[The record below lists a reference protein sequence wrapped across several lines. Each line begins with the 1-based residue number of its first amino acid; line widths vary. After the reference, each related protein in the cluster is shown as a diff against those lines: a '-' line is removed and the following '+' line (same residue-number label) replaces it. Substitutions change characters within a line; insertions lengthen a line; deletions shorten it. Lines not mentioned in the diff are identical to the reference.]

1 MYIFGRSKETRGPG
15 ENPHKGDTRRTI
27 ILNPQQNNVEPWIS
41 IIPQLPDCV
50 RIHALSTIMWVG
62 SIFWPGVSRACVSLC
77 APVCFD
83 GGLNQLCLWRER
95 EIKKRK
101 RKQQTKEKNRKRCG
115 SRRLPGIVRVTEEG
129 GGRGKV
135 RTLLKE
141 VHQSAETVQSVRLAA
156 VPLLSPTLCL
166 A

>member
-1 MYIFGRSKETRGPG
+1 M
-15 ENPHKGDTRRTI
+15 
-27 ILNPQQNNVEPWIS
+27 
-41 IIPQLPDCV
+41 
-50 RIHALSTIMWVG
+50 
-62 SIFWPGVSRACVSLC
+62 SLC
-77 APVCFD
+77 ASVCFD
-83 GGLNQLCLWRER
+83 GGLDQLCLWRER

-141 VHQSAETVQSVRLAA
+141 VHQSAETVQSVALAA
-156 VPLLSPTLCL
+156 APLLSTT
-166 A
+166 